1 MKNIL
6 ITGGAGFIGSN
17 LADQLLVMGH
27 NVIVV
32 DNLSTGNKKNL
43 DKRIKFYKTDIQDK
57 KIDKIFAKEKPE
69 IVFHLAAQINVRK
82 SVEEPGEDAKTNIV
96 GGLNVLENCRK
107 HDVKKII
114 FSSTGGAIYGDA
126 NIIPTPETYKEYPV
140 SPYGISKLSI
150 ERYLNYYH
158 KIFDLNF
165 IALRFANVFGPR
177 QNSKGEAGVIAI
189 FCDKIF
195 SGKNPII
202 NGDGMQTRDY
212 VYVKDV
218 VSALVLSMESEKVG
232 IFNVGTGKETNVN
245 EIFEIIKEA
254 SNFTGIAIHGAAQKG
269 EQQRSCLDYSLIK
282 KELGWD
288 VKHDLKTAIKET
300 VNWFKEKNK

>member
-43 DKRIKFYKTDIQDK
+43 DKRIKFYKIDIQNK

-82 SVEEPGEDAKTNIV
+82 SVEEPGEDAKINIV
-96 GGLNVLENCRK
+96 GGLNILENCK
-107 HDVKKII
+107 KYNVKKII

-126 NIIPTPETYKEYPV
+126 NIIPTPENYKEYPV
-140 SPYGISKLSI
+140 SPYGISKLSL
-150 ERYLNYYH
+150 ERYLNYYQ
-158 KIFDLNF
+158 KIFGLNF
-165 IALRFANVFGPR
+165 IALRFSNVFGPR

-202 NGDGMQTRDY
+202 NGDGLQTRDY

-218 VSALVLSMESEKVG
+218 VSALVLAMESEKVG

-254 SNFTGIAIHGAAQKG
+254 SNFTGIAMHGAAQKG